1 VAVALEIPHRMPFNA
16 GSDSRSDAELLA
28 ALRTGDRGAFETL
41 FLRYHAPLCAF
52 AYHYVEIEA
61 VAEELVQDTFLF
73 VWNQRSTWDVP
84 YDAFRRY
91 IFASVRNAALSHLR
105 HRRIEDKTAGD
116 VIALTTA
123 PPLPDRETQ
132 NAELAAAIRVAVQ
145 RLPERC
151 RDVFALHREQGM
163 SYNEIADVLGI
174 APKTVEI
181 HMGRAFK
188 LLRKSLARFR
198 GSNDLAR

>member
-1 VAVALEIPHRMPFNA
+1 
-16 GSDSRSDAELLA
+16 
-28 ALRTGDRGAFETL
+28 
-41 FLRYHAPLCAF
+41 
-52 AYHYVEIEA
+52 
-61 VAEELVQDTFLF
+61 
-73 VWNQRSTWDVP
+73 
-84 YDAFRRY
+84 
-91 IFASVRNAALSHLR
+91 LR
-105 HRRIEDKTAGD
+105 HRRIEDKTAGE